1 MLRMY
6 EGVLEIAHILPT
18 ITFFRK
24 IETGIFC
31 TKKIELHIVIY
42 HIYAFWTCSCYS
54 ALNFYPILFK
64 IKMEIFFLEFS
75 IYSLTFEA

>member
-24 IETGIFC
+24 IETDIFC
-31 TKKIELHIVIY
+31 TKR
-42 HIYAFWTCSCYS
+42 
-54 ALNFYPILFK
+54 LNCTSLSITYMRFK
-64 IKMEIFFLEFS
+64 HVVAIQL
-75 IYSLTFEA
+75 

>member
-6 EGVLEIAHILPT
+6 ESVLEIAHILPT

-31 TKKIELHIVIY
+31 TKKKIELHIVIY
-42 HIYAFWTCSCYS
+42 HIYAF
-54 ALNFYPILFK
+54 
-64 IKMEIFFLEFS
+64 
-75 IYSLTFEA
+75 